1 MPFENLPGIFETK
14 LDGNLT
20 IPSTNDSPI
29 VVILGTSEQGESEQL
44 FTAVRLQD
52 AARVFGKTGT
62 LVRGMYEAASTGAT
76 NVRLFRIGATAAM
89 LEDLGDGLTIETVAK
104 DNSAGSDFKI
114 WFTAS
119 SGRLRVYRTSDDT
132 LVFDSGDGT
141 PDSKVDLGEVVVSGT
156 ATGGVNVGTSLLT
169 AVNLVDVPTTD
180 PTTTFTAGTDGI
192 NLSRME
198 LYQALDQA
206 YGLLEDA
213 DLDIVIPMN
222 AYLDDKN
229 VADMTAAAASGLMAT
244 VSGFSSVEVGGDNDV
259 LGKLFTEEHD
269 GQKYYFWDVDRDGVA
284 EIVPTVRGLTGP
296 QQTSLN
302 AGNISIAA
310 VLAGDPADLVEASF
324 HEVNF
329 AYQLAN
335 FCYRASHLNTEMH
348 GVIGVLP
355 PAAFSPREVSLW
367 IGQEPT
373 TTVDGQGVEQIT
385 VNGRGLLGNKWV
397 AGRIAEG
404 TLPAHLIDGT
414 AKVNGGF
421 IATDDGNIDGIQL
434 KDENDKLVDIGKYLD
449 LVAAYVQH
457 VNPARTSAYVAT
469 AAAAYAGLMTRLP
482 ASSAPTNK
490 VVSNVSLPFRI
501 NNSKLDALAGKR
513 YVAFVSK
520 PKGVVVADAPSG
532 SRPDSD
538 YNRRST
544 MRIVKATIDVIRTV
558 GEPFLGEG
566 MSGAQ
571 LSALE
576 TAIQTALGELVKSR
590 PPVLVRYEAKVTAS
604 ALERVA
610 GKCKVELVLVPAFEL
625 RQINVTVALAAA

>member
-29 VVILGTSEQGESEQL
+29 VVVLGTSDKGDSEQL

-52 AARVFGKTGT
+52 AARVFGKSGT

-76 NVRLFRIGATAAM
+76 NVRLFRIGATAAV
-89 LEDLGDGLTIETVAK
+89 LDLVGDGLLVETVAK
-104 DNSAGSDFKI
+104 DDSAGADFKL

-119 SGRLRVYRTSDDT
+119 TGRLRVYRSSDDT

-141 PDSKVDLGEVVVSGT
+141 PDTKVDLGEVVVTGT
-156 ATGGVNVGTSLLT
+156 ATGGMNIGSSAVT
-169 AVNLVDVPTTD
+169 AVNLEDVPTVD
-180 PTTTFTAGTDGI
+180 VTTVFTAGTDGI
-192 NLSRME
+192 NLTRME

-213 DLDIVIPMN
+213 DLDIVVPQN
-222 AYLDDKN
+222 VYLDDKN
-229 VADMTAAAASGLMAT
+229 VRDLTAATASGLMLA
-244 VSGFSSVEVGGDNDV
+244 VSGFSSITVGGDTDM
-259 LGKLFTEEHD
+259 LGTLFVEEHA

-284 EIVPTVRGLTGP
+284 EIVPTVRGLSGG
-296 QQTSLN
+296 QQTTLN

-310 VLAGDPADLVEASF
+310 VLASDPADLVEASF

-335 FCYRASHLNTEMH
+335 FCYKSSHLNTEMH
-348 GVIGVLP
+348 GTIGVLP
-355 PAAFSPREVSLW
+355 PAAFSPREVAQW
-367 IGQEPT
+367 VGQSPVTE
-373 TTVDGQGVEQIT
+373 VDGNGVTQIVT
-385 VNGRGLLGNKWV
+385 NGTGLLGNKWV
-397 AGRIAEG
+397 AGRIAVG
-404 TLPAHLIDGT
+404 TLPAHIVDGT

-457 VNPARTSAYVAT
+457 VNPARTTAYVAT

-501 NNSKLDALAGKR
+501 NNTKLDQLAGKR
-513 YVAFVSK
+513 FVAFVNK

-544 MRIVKATIDVIRTV
+544 MRIVKATIDAIRLI

-571 LSALE
+571 LAALE
-576 TAIQTALGELVKSR
+576 TAIQQTLGELVKAR
-590 PPVLVRYEAKVTAS
+590 PAVLIRYEAKVTAS
-604 ALERVA
+604 ALERVQ

>member
-29 VVILGTSEQGESEQL
+29 VVVLGTSDKGDTEQL

-62 LVRGMYEAASTGAT
+62 LIRGMYEAASTGAT
-76 NVRLFRIGATAAM
+76 NIRLFRIGATAAL
-89 LEDLGDGLTIETVAK
+89 LEGVGDGLTIETVAK
-104 DNSAGSDFKI
+104 DNSTGADFKI
-114 WFTAS
+114 WFDSA
-119 SGRLRVYRTSDDT
+119 SGRLRVFRSSDST
-132 LVFDSGDGT
+132 LVFDTGDGT
-141 PDSKVDLGEVVVSGT
+141 PDSKVDLGEVVVTGE
-156 ATGGVNVGTSLLT
+156 ATGGVDIGSSATT
-169 AVNLVDVPTTD
+169 AVDLEDVPGVD
-180 PTTTFTAGTDGI
+180 ATTTFTAGTDGV

-213 DLDIVIPMN
+213 DLDMVVPMN

-229 VADMTAAAASGLMAT
+229 VQDMTLAAASGLMSS
-244 VSGFSSVEVGGDNDV
+244 VSGFSSIEVGGANDV
-259 LGKLFTEEHD
+259 LGKLYTEEFE

-296 QQTSLN
+296 QQTALN

-310 VLAGDPADLVEASF
+310 VLASDPADLVEASF

-335 FCYRASHLNTEMH
+335 FCYRSSHLNTEMH
-348 GVIGVLP
+348 GLIGVLP
-355 PAAFSPREVSLW
+355 PAAFSAREVALW
-367 IGQEPT
+367 VGQAPVTE
-373 TTVDGQGVEQIT
+373 VDGNGVTQIVT
-385 VNGRGLLGNKWV
+385 NGKGLLGNKWV
-397 AGRIAEG
+397 AGRIAQG
-404 TLPAHLIDGT
+404 TIPAHIIDG
-414 AKVNGGF
+414 AARVNGGF

-434 KDENDKLVDIGKYLD
+434 KDENEKLVDIGKYLD
-449 LVAAYVQH
+449 IVAAYVQH

-469 AAAAYAGLMTRLP
+469 AAATYAGLITRLP

-501 NNSKLDALAGKR
+501 NNTKLDALAGKR
-513 YVAFVSK
+513 YVAFVAK

-566 MSGAQ
+566 MTGAQ

-576 TAIQTALGELVKSR
+576 TAIQQALGELVKAK

-604 ALERVA
+604 ALERVQ